1 MNIFLIRHGYAEN
14 FGNDYERELT
24 QRGKDLLNETFLL
37 LKKIE
42 PRIDVIVSSPLTRT
56 MQTAKILKSI
66 FRTEG
71 EIVEE
76 KSLANS
82 ATTDELLAMLNV
94 LPGDNIAFVGHQ
106 PDMSYHASNLISN
119 SGASISFFPGS
130 VAKIRFDGLPRM
142 RAGVLE
148 LLLHR

>member
-14 FGNDYERELT
+14 IGNDYERNLT
-24 QRGKDLLNETFLL
+24 ERGVKILNETFTA

-42 PRIDVIVSSPLTRT
+42 PRIDVVVTSPLLRA
-56 MQTAKILKSI
+56 MQTAKILHSI
-66 FRTEG
+66 YNVEY
-71 EIVEE
+71 EIVKENA
-76 KSLANS
+76 LANS
-82 ATTDELLAMLNV
+82 AKTEDLLAMLNA

-106 PDMSYHASNLISN
+106 PDMSYHVSNLISN
-119 SGASISFFPGS
+119 SGASVTFFPGS

-148 LLLHR
+148 LLVHG